1 MADHQDAVPETD
13 ETNNTRMAPGR
24 IRVK

>member
-13 ETNNTRMAPGR
+13 ETNNTGTAPGR